1 MIASERIII
10 FNKFF
15 RASDIEY
22 QQVSTLF
29 DRFIKTLSKVS
40 INVQMILDNFGGF
53 DSCSS
58 LLPGHS
64 TRSICPNE
72 TGVLSVAI
80 ISDER
85 LGLVSWEVI
94 LPNNLS
100 KLNKHASSQHL
111 LESKE
116 FKRLHATEC
125 HLRISNCSFNYFSHF
140 IVRVLLHWAQWA
152 GILLSGWSI
161 TDPYPWR
168 RSNHQRDDAIQAEF
182 NL

>member
-40 INVQMILDNFGGF
+40 INVQMVLDNF

-58 LLPGHS
+58 FLPGHS
-64 TRSICPNE
+64 TRSICPNK

-85 LGLVSWEVI
+85 LGLVS
-94 LPNNLS
+94 
-100 KLNKHASSQHL
+100 
-111 LESKE
+111 
-116 FKRLHATEC
+116 
-125 HLRISNCSFNYFSHF
+125 
-140 IVRVLLHWAQWA
+140 
-152 GILLSGWSI
+152 
-161 TDPYPWR
+161 
-168 RSNHQRDDAIQAEF
+168 
-182 NL
+182 